1 MNNNGH
7 LTFTE
12 PLYDYIPLL
21 NSGRDIIAPLWTHLD
36 TRLGGTISYRED
48 TSSAILALVTAAIDQ
63 YFPNITFA
71 ATSAFVVTWDSV
83 PYHSGEGVRL
93 N

>member
-1 MNNNGH
+1 M
-7 LTFTE
+7 
-12 PLYDYIPLL
+12 
-21 NSGRDIIAPLWTHLD
+21 
-36 TRLGGTISYRED
+36 
-48 TSSAILALVTAAIDQ
+48 LALVTAAIDQ

-83 PYHSGEGVRL
+83 SYHSGEGVRL